1 MMIACSLPFYA
12 QLSASSP
19 TKPAQANTP
28 TTPRLGLQKRA
39 ATEEAG
45 DSASDSAKKRS
56 RGFYKSFTFDQ
67 KIEAAEFA
75 RIHRVAARHFD
86 VAASHCVYCLYKL
99 LLHCTNYWKNNFIF
113 ACTN

>member
-28 TTPRLGLQKRA
+28 TTPRPGLQKRA

-45 DSASDSAKKRS
+45 DSA
-56 RGFYKSFTFDQ
+56 
-67 KIEAAEFA
+67 I
-75 RIHRVAARHFD
+75 
-86 VAASHCVYCLYKL
+86 
-99 LLHCTNYWKNNFIF
+99 
-113 ACTN
+113 ACTNCYCTVRIIGKIISFCVYELIRERKLTIFLENG